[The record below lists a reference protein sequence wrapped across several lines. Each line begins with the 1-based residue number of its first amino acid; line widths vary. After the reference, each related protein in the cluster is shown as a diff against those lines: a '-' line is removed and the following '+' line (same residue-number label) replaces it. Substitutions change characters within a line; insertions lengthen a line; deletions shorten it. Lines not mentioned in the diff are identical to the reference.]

1 MLDQLTK
8 PTATP
13 AQLAESKE
21 ADDKKALAN
30 KKKREKEKA
39 KKLAAKAK
47 EWENNKEFDIKIQK
61 KSWFCCIRQPWNS
74 IPNNFDP
81 HTLSFL
87 LNS

>member
-1 MLDQLTK
+1 LLDQLTK

-47 EWENNKEFDIKIQK
+47 E
-61 KSWFCCIRQPWNS
+61 
-74 IPNNFDP
+74 
-81 HTLSFL
+81 
-87 LNS
+87 